1 MGTAADDARDTEE
14 FWEELKWLHNRGECD
29 LDCPYCND
37 DFEPLFSFQVNE
49 IEHTASAD
57 AESTPLS

>member
-49 IEHTASAD
+49 R
-57 AESTPLS
+57 